1 MTRIVVQERDRIPS
15 TKIIVIAVASIVAF
29 TAGVTIMAW
38 MLMARTQKFLPNGP
52 GPLPPLAGQPEIGI
66 VDQSLFEI
74 RSDFMD
80 RQRRRLDSYG
90 WVDRASGR
98 VHIPI
103 ERAMKMVIEEVR
115 K

>member
-15 TKIIVIAVASIVAF
+15 TRIVVIAVSSIVAF
-29 TAGVTIMAW
+29 AAGVILAAW
-38 MLMARTQKFLPNGP
+38 MLMARTQRFLPNGP
-52 GPLPPLAGQPEIGI
+52 GPLPPLAGQTEIGI
-66 VDQSLFEI
+66 VDQPMFEI

-80 RQRRRLDSYG
+80 QQRRRLDSYG

-103 ERAMKMVIEEVR
+103 ERAMKQVVEETKR
-115 K
+115 